1 MPIEFLLLLF
11 CCLRNADCPVK
22 HGCMRTNT
30 LIAAN
35 HTSAAPLVPVLAPS
49 ASDFLAPVAEG
60 QTRHHGQCLGRAGK
74 KVILGFKVRKVQILP
89 TARTSKNFTLEKSR
103 RRKREKLTLH
113 PPMSLEN
120 PISQSGTLR
129 SKGLQLP
136 GFYLRSLPSRGM
148 TILTSGWFFS
158 RLFQEQFLLDLN
170 FQFDFDYIVI
180 GSMIS

>member
-1 MPIEFLLLLF
+1 MLSSQ
-11 CCLRNADCPVK
+11 R
-22 HGCMRTNT
+22 
-30 LIAAN
+30 
-35 HTSAAPLVPVLAPS
+35 PLPSETWLHAHKLHIDSGQPHECS
-49 ASDFLAPVAEG
+49 ASSTSFGTLGDFLAPVAEG

-170 FQFDFDYIVI
+170 VQFDFDYIVI